1 MFNCGWAVL
10 KAYWPLFFL
19 GLDGTFIIIIVI
31 IIILEGHARKSM
43 AFVYGQGIGI
53 GIFVFF
59 VVVVMGGMR
68 WYWVCVVD
76 GDSAERDN

>member
-43 AFVYGQGIGI
+43 AFVYGKGIGI
-53 GIFVFF
+53 GIFAFCCCRHGKGE
-59 VVVVMGGMR
+59 VVLGVR
-68 WYWVCVVD
+68 C
-76 GDSAERDN
+76 

>member
-43 AFVYGQGIGI
+43 AFVYGKGKGK
-53 GIFVFF
+53 GIFAFCCCRYGKAELVL
-59 VVVVMGGMR
+59 G
-68 WYWVCVVD
+68 VCC
-76 GDSAERDN
+76 

>member
-1 MFNCGWAVL
+1 MSNCGWAVL

-43 AFVYGQGIGI
+43 AFVCGKGIGI
-53 GIFVFF
+53 GIFAFCCCRYGKDE
-59 VVVVMGGMR
+59 VVLGVR
-68 WYWVCVVD
+68 C
-76 GDSAERDN
+76 

>member
-53 GIFVFF
+53 GIFFF
-59 VVVVMGGMR
+59 CCRYGRDEVVLGVR
-68 WYWVCVVD
+68 C
-76 GDSAERDN
+76 

>member
-1 MFNCGWAVL
+1 MSNCGWAVL

-43 AFVYGQGIGI
+43 AFVCGKGIGI
-53 GIFVFF
+53 GIFAFCCCRYGKDE
-59 VVVVMGGMR
+59 VVLSVR
-68 WYWVCVVD
+68 C
-76 GDSAERDN
+76 

>member
-59 VVVVMGGMR
+59 CCRRYGRDEVVLGVR
-68 WYWVCVVD
+68 C
-76 GDSAERDN
+76 

>member
-43 AFVYGQGIGI
+43 AFVCGKGIGI
-53 GIFVFF
+53 GIFAFCCCRYGKDE
-59 VVVVMGGMR
+59 VVLGVR
-68 WYWVCVVD
+68 C
-76 GDSAERDN
+76 

>member
-31 IIILEGHARKSM
+31 IILEGHARKSM
-43 AFVYGQGIGI
+43 AFVYGKGIGI
-53 GIFVFF
+53 GIFAFCCCRYGKDE
-59 VVVVMGGMR
+59 VVLGVR
-68 WYWVCVVD
+68 C
-76 GDSAERDN
+76 

>member
-43 AFVYGQGIGI
+43 AFVYGKGIGI
-53 GIFVFF
+53 GIFAFCCCRYGKGE
-59 VVVVMGGMR
+59 VVLGVR
-68 WYWVCVVD
+68 C
-76 GDSAERDN
+76 

>member
-43 AFVYGQGIGI
+43 AFVYGKGIGI
-53 GIFVFF
+53 GIFFF
-59 VVVVMGGMR
+59 CCRRYGRDEVVLGVR
-68 WYWVCVVD
+68 C
-76 GDSAERDN
+76 

>member
-19 GLDGTFIIIIVI
+19 GLEGKFIIIIVI

-43 AFVYGQGIGI
+43 AFVYGKGKGK
-53 GIFVFF
+53 GIFAFCCYRY
-59 VVVVMGGMR
+59 GK
-68 WYWVCVVD
+68 
-76 GDSAERDN
+76 AELVLGVRC

>member
-53 GIFVFF
+53 GIFFF
-59 VVVVMGGMR
+59 CCRRYGRDEVVLGVR
-68 WYWVCVVD
+68 C
-76 GDSAERDN
+76 